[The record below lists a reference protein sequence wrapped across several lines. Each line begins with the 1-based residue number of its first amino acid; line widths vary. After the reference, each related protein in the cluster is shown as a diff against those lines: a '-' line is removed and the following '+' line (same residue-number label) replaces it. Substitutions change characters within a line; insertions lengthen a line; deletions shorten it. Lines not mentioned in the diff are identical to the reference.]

1 MKLRN
6 NGIISKGEYENRTL
20 EDAIEYA
27 KLGGFTTRI
36 VENNGQSFML
46 TMDLHT
52 DRLNFRVNNNI
63 VIDCYCG

>member
-46 TMDLHT
+46 TMDLHA
-52 DRLNFRVNNNI
+52 DRFF
-63 VIDCYCG
+63 

>member
-27 KLGGFTTRI
+27 
-36 VENNGQSFML
+36 
-46 TMDLHT
+46 
-52 DRLNFRVNNNI
+52 NFVASHKN
-63 VIDCYCG
+63 CWK

>member
-27 KLGGFTTRI
+27 KLGGFTQELLKI
-36 VENNGQSFML
+36 M
-46 TMDLHT
+46 
-52 DRLNFRVNNNI
+52 VNHL
-63 VIDCYCG
+63 C